1 MEWLKTRISYFAAAA
16 LLLAATV
23 SGFGADSDVRFV
35 THSDNRVTLEGTDS
49 IHDWTAEGQVIEGTL
64 KPGAGF
70 PTSPGQPV
78 APGKVDAVVEV
89 AIPVCSLH
97 SRSPRMDEVVY
108 TKLKATTNPRIRYK
122 LTELRLKTA
131 PASQDAPY
139 VFQAEGSLA
148 VAGVTNRI
156 SMPVEVQPLA
166 GKRLKISGH
175 TSVKMSDYGIG
186 GPWFQVQGLD
196 QITVGDEVR
205 LGFEWLVEEQANPH

>member
-1 MEWLKTRISYFAAAA
+1 MKTRISNYAAAA
-16 LLLAATV
+16 LLLASAV

-49 IHDWTAEGQVIEGTL
+49 IHDWTSEGQVIEGTL

-89 AIPVCSLH
+89 SIPVCSLH
-97 SRSPRMDEVVY
+97 SRSPRMDAVVY
-108 TKLKATTNPRIRYK
+108 AKLKATAHPRIRYK
-122 LTELRLKTA
+122 LTELRFKTA
-131 PASQDAPY
+131 PASKDAPY

-156 SMPVEVQPLA
+156 SMPVEVLPLA
-166 GKRLKISGH
+166 ERRLKVSGH

-196 QITVGDEVR
+196 RIAVGDEVR
-205 LGFEWLVEEQANPH
+205 LSFEWLVEQPAIPH